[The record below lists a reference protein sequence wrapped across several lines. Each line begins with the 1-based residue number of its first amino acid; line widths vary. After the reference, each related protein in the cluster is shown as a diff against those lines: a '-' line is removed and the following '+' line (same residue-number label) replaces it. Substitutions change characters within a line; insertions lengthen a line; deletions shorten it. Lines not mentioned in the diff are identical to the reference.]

1 VVRNVAKGGS
11 WTFAARAGTTGLRL
25 DQPSKNGRLRC
36 GSDLAPI
43 LRVRGVAP
51 KRGFPYELA
60 VVIDRHNDSLA
71 ARPASCSLGRM
82 LEGTR
87 SMAASPYG
95 FWTSPITSDLV
106 VADSIRL
113 EQVAL
118 DGDAIYW
125 TETQPQKQGRTFV
138 YRDGVD
144 GEPERVTPDDA
155 NAFSVRAR
163 AHEYGGGA
171 FAVSEGVIYFS
182 NNIDERLYRQDAGR
196 PPSPITPAPAGA
208 AADALRY
215 ADGVIDRRRGRM
227 VCVREDHTGGG
238 EAITTLVAVDLS
250 GASAT
255 QVLVSGNDF
264 YSTPHISPDGNRM
277 SWLTWRHP
285 DMPWVATE
293 AWVGDILPDGTVGNR
308 RRVAGGPDESVF
320 QPEWSPH
327 GDLHFVSDRGSGWWN
342 LYREHDGAIE
352 PMAEMDAEFGRP
364 QWQFGMST
372 YAFESADRLISCF
385 VRDGVWTLVGIDT
398 RSKRCDV
405 IPTEFTDVAQLRAS
419 PGRIVFIGGSPS
431 EAAALV
437 DLDLNSRTHRI
448 VRRSFILRED
458 VRRYVSAPQAIAFP
472 TSGGETAHGFYYP
485 PFSPEF
491 AAPANEKAP
500 VLVKSHGGPTSAASS
515 TLSLSTQYWT
525 SRGVGVLDVNYRGS
539 TGYGRPYRLRLEK
552 QWGLVDVEDCV
563 AGARWLVANRN
574 ADPER
579 LMISG
584 GSAGGYTTL
593 CALTPKD
600 GKVFSAGASYY
611 GVSDL
616 EALARDT
623 HKFESRYLD
632 WLIGPYPH
640 DRDTYAERS
649 PINHVDRLS
658 APVIFFQGAEDRVV
672 PPNQTELMVAALKKR
687 GVPVG
692 YLLFDGEQHGFRKA
706 ENIKRALD
714 AELYFYA
721 MLILRSGLR
730 F

>member
-1 VVRNVAKGGS
+1 MLGGM
-11 WTFAARAGTTGLRL
+11 
-25 DQPSKNGRLRC
+25 K
-36 GSDLAPI
+36 
-43 LRVRGVAP
+43 
-51 KRGFPYELA
+51 
-60 VVIDRHNDSLA
+60 
-71 ARPASCSLGRM
+71 
-82 LEGTR
+82 

-118 DGDAIYW
+118 DGDTTYW

-144 GEPERVTPDDA
+144 GEPERMTPDDA
-155 NAFSVRAR
+155 NAFSVRTR
-163 AHEYGGGA
+163 AHEYGGGS
-171 FAVSEGVIYFS
+171 FAVSGGVIYFS
-182 NNIDERLYRQDAGR
+182 NNIDQRLYRQDAGG
-196 PPSPITPAPAGA
+196 PPRPITPAPAGA
-208 AADALRY
+208 AADAFRY
-215 ADGVIDRRRGRM
+215 ADGVIDHRRGRM

-250 GASAT
+250 SATAT

-264 YSTPHISPDGNRM
+264 YSTPRLSPDGNRM

-293 AWVGDILPDGTVGNR
+293 AWVGDVLPDGTVGNR

-320 QPEWSPH
+320 QPEWSPD
-327 GDLHFVSDRGSGWWN
+327 GDLYFVSDRGSGWWN
-342 LYREHDGAIE
+342 LYRAHDGAIE

-385 VRDGVWTLVGIDT
+385 VRAGVWTLAGIDT
-398 RSKRCDV
+398 RSKRFDV
-405 IPTEFTDVAQLRAS
+405 IPTEFTDIAQLRAA
-419 PGRIVFIGGSPS
+419 PGRVVFIGGSSS
-431 EAAALV
+431 EAPALV
-437 DLDLNSRTHRI
+437 DLDLNSGTHR
-448 VRRSFILRED
+448 VLRRSFVLRED
-458 VRRYVSAPQAIAFP
+458 VRRYVSIPQPIAFP
-472 TSGGETAHGFYYP
+472 TGSGETAHAFYYR

-491 AAPANEKAP
+491 VAPADEKAP
-500 VLVKSHGGPTSAASS
+500 VLVKSHGGPTGAASS

-552 QWGLVDVEDCV
+552 QWGLVDVEDCI

-600 GKVFSAGASYY
+600 DKVFSAGASYY

-632 WLIGPYPH
+632 WLIGPYPQ
-640 DRDTYAERS
+640 DRETYAERS

-658 APVIFFQGAEDRVV
+658 APVIFFQGAEDHVV
-672 PPNQTELMVAALKKR
+672 PPNQTKLMVAALKER

-721 MLILRSGLR
+721 MLILRCGLR